1 MNNANNVE
9 RICEE
14 LYGCGIAAA
23 PVEAVLWSVEK
34 ITDKAKAQAELK
46 RANRIRAKH
55 GKPLA
60 YAPYGHHAF

>member
-1 MNNANNVE
+1 MSANNIE

-14 LYGCGIAAA
+14 IYGCGIAAA
-23 PVEAVLWSVEK
+23 PVEAVLWAVERIADK
-34 ITDKAKAQAELK
+34 IQARKELS